1 MVNTLSKNIRLR
13 IPMRRSDLS
22 DYNDAYIVVKDTIN
36 LRLLEKIVCLK
47 QYAYV
52 ILKSNV
58 PFNSGLAIAKIN
70 NLLLDNAEELNMVM
84 LIYNLLEYSNNYSMR
99 AGRLLCY
106 YRVEIDD
113 V

>member
-47 QYAYV
+47 
-52 ILKSNV
+52 
-58 PFNSGLAIAKIN
+58 
-70 NLLLDNAEELNMVM
+70 
-84 LIYNLLEYSNNYSMR
+84 
-99 AGRLLCY
+99 
-106 YRVEIDD
+106 
-113 V
+113 